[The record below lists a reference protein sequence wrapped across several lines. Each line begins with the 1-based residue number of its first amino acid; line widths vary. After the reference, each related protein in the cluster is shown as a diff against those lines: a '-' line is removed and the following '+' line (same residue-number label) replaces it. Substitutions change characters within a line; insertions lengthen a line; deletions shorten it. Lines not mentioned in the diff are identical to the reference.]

1 MCFIYCSGDCVAL
14 AKHGTRTKS
23 PSSGSSHVH
32 APVATQKLDEQRLF
46 ELVRPPVSR
55 RNVIQKGFCR
65 VKDGGLDDMMA
76 SHATTSLG
84 LQVRMLPDTRPTLL
98 YYLHLRYRQYS
109 GRGDQR

>member
-1 MCFIYCSGDCVAL
+1 MCFIYCSGDCTVAL

-46 ELVRPPVSR
+46 ELIRPPVSR

-76 SHATTSLG
+76 SHATT
-84 LQVRMLPDTRPTLL
+84 R
-98 YYLHLRYRQYS
+98 
-109 GRGDQR
+109 